1 MSRTPN
7 PPFPTKPFGLLLV
20 EGGDELRLCEAVAGP
35 VTWAGLV
42 AWKAQG
48 REDLSNLARLAT
60 MDPSFGHARSV
71 GVLFDMEDD
80 TNTAQSLAQQVLQI
94 LGGAPGAPA
103 VHGSLAG
110 QPRKLGIFIAPDG
123 QQTGSIE
130 KLCMQAVRSQQLAQ
144 CVNTFV
150 ACANSPHPTQALRD
164 KGWLNAYLSMLP
176 SPLRFYQALSEPQGI
191 DPAHPAFD
199 PLRAF
204 LQSL

>member
-7 PPFPTKPFGLLLV
+7 PQFPTKPFGLLLV

-35 VTWAGLV
+35 TTWAGLV

-48 REDLSNLARLAT
+48 REDLPSLARLAT
-60 MDPSFGHARSV
+60 MAPSFSHARSV

-80 TNTAQSLAQQVLQI
+80 TSKAQSLAQQVLQI
-94 LGGAPGAPA
+94 LGAAPGTPT
-103 VHGSLAG
+103 VHGALAG
-110 QPRKLGIFIAPDG
+110 QPRKLGVFIAPDG
-123 QQTGSIE
+123 QQIGSIE
-130 KLCMQAVRSQQLAQ
+130 KLCMQAVRSPQLAQ

-150 ACANSPHPTQALRD
+150 ACSGAPQPTQALRD
-164 KGWLNAYLSMLP
+164 KGWLSAYLSMLP
-176 SPLRFYQALSEPQGI
+176 SPLRFYQALTEPQGI
-191 DPAHPAFD
+191 DPAHPVFD

>member
-20 EGGDELRLCEAVAGP
+20 EGGDELRLSEAVAGS
-35 VTWAGLV
+35 TIWSGLV

-48 REDLSNLARLAT
+48 REDLPNLARLAT
-60 MDPSFGHARSV
+60 MDPSFGYARSV

-80 TNTAQSLAQQVLQI
+80 TNKAQALAQQVLQI
-94 LGGAPGAPA
+94 LGGPPGAPA
-103 VHGSLAG
+103 VHGAWVG
-110 QPRKLGIFIAPDG
+110 QSRKLGVFIAPDG

-130 KLCMQAVRSQQLAQ
+130 KLCMQAVRSPQLAQ

-150 ACANSPHPTQALRD
+150 ACAGAPQTTQALRD
-164 KGWLNAYLSMLP
+164 KGWLSAYLSMLP
-176 SPLRFYQALSEPQGI
+176 SPLRFYQSLTEPQGI